1 MLIRGYIYFLFPPL
15 LQVKAEASWDS
26 TVHDCIQLSKGT
38 AAEERVYL
46 IVRATVQLSH
56 PAEMQLVLRKR
67 ICVNVYGRQV
77 QLLQPFPPPRTHI
90 PSSLPP
96 SQPGWKRWISG
107 VQRGFELLSCFP
119 GIPCVVDD
127 DTACFFKASKYEKL
141 IFLLTTKG
149 FLTGKRRRVNFSWA
163 WSLYFVRNLCVSL
176 ALTIYIYTSMYLE
189 IS

>member
-1 MLIRGYIYFLFPPL
+1 MLIRGYIYFFFPPL

-77 QLLQPFPPPRTHI
+77 QILQPFPLPRTRI

-96 SQPGWKRWISG
+96 PQPGWKRQISG
-107 VQRGFELLSCFP
+107 IQPGFELPSRFP
-119 GIPCVVDD
+119 AIPCAVDD
-127 DTACFFKASKYEKL
+127 DTACFL
-141 IFLLTTKG
+141 RHL
-149 FLTGKRRRVNFSWA
+149 NM
-163 WSLYFVRNLCVSL
+163 RN
-176 ALTIYIYTSMYLE
+176 
-189 IS
+189 